1 LAADEADERVGS
13 HPSRPVLQ
21 QEAHAAPSAVT
32 EGRQQLGGI
41 SPTTFYALVKEGEL
55 GIVKIGRRSFVLAE
69 EIDEFLRRKRY
80 DLPG

>member
-1 LAADEADERVGS
+1 VLIVGHPTAAVI
-13 HPSRPVLQ
+13 
-21 QEAHAAPSAVT
+21 
-32 EGRQQLGGI
+32 I

-80 DLPG
+80 DLPD